1 MTDYTQAL
9 EKHIVV
15 VNQLDTKT
23 TFAVEPET
31 GEQVFVSARL
41 ARMFNIVPG
50 DHLRAFVTPNK
61 VPENTVQWYAIY
73 VTPEAPPENP
83 FAMLA
88 HMTEEVEEVEEVEE
102 AQQLE
107 MDLEAKRETSRTKYQ
122 DAILRHLKD
131 GIDTAKNI
139 AKEVGSDTTTVT
151 CALISLH
158 KDGLVARAGVKA
170 KPDQLKDSHVLWA
183 LKASDFL
190 PQPS

>member
-88 HMTEEVEEVEEVEE
+88 HMTEEVEEVEEAPE
-102 AQQLE
+102 AAP
-107 MDLEAKRETSRTKYQ
+107 AKPLRDTARNRHQE
-122 DAILRHLKD
+122 AILNHLKD
-131 GIDTAKNI
+131 GVDTAKNI
-139 AKEVGSDTTTVT
+139 ADELGSDTTTIST
-151 CALISLH
+151 ALIAMH